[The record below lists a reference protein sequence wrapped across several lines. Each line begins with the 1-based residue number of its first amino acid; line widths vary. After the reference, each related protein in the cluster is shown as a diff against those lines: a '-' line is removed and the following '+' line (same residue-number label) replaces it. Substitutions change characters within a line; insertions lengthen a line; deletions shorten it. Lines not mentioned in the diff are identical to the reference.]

1 MDPTRFVDSR
11 FGRPARQ
18 PGQKWV
24 FWHYSPKPIPR
35 DLTLSREAVLAMSD
49 AEAALGRLSGLG
61 YLISEPQ
68 TLIGPYLTR
77 EALASSRIEGTQ
89 ASLSEVLQAELLTGD
104 NDTPDVV
111 EVTRYLAASRQA
123 FDLAQQLPISQRLI
137 LTVHRTLLGGVRG
150 EEKEPGS
157 FRRTPVWV
165 GPAGA
170 TPDKATYVPPLPEDL
185 PVLLTD
191 WERYV
196 NEDKPEPV
204 LVQCA
209 LMHYQFET
217 IHPFLDGNGR
227 IGRLLISLLLKEKG
241 RLDLPLLYL
250 SNYFETHRDEY
261 YDALQHVREHG
272 EIEPWLRLFF
282 EAVRVQCDDAVW
294 RARQLVDLRETYL
307 RTATSTRSK
316 LPQLVQAM
324 VGNPFVTVHSAQQA
338 TGLSAPGARNLVR
351 KAEDLGWLRSIGT
364 HGRGGREHWYANELF
379 QIIESPM
386 RYDTEQ

>member
-1 MDPTRFVDSR
+1 MDPGRFVDSP

-18 PGQKWV
+18 PGQKWA
-24 FWHYSPKPIPR
+24 FWHYAPKPIPR
-35 DLTLSREAVLAMSD
+35 DIVMSSDAVLAMSD

-68 TLIGPYLTR
+68 TLVGPYLTR

-89 ASLSEVLQAELLTGD
+89 ASLSDVLQAELLASDD
-104 NDTPDVV
+104 NTPDVR
-111 EVTRYLAASRQA
+111 EVTRYLSASREA
-123 FDLAQQLPISQRLI
+123 FELVQELPISQRLI
-137 LTVHRTLLGGVRG
+137 LKVHRTLLSGVRG

-165 GPAGA
+165 GSAGA
-170 TPDKATYVPPLPEDL
+170 KPDDAAYVPPLPEDL
-185 PVLLTD
+185 PALLAD

-196 NEDKPEPV
+196 NEDRPAPV

-227 IGRLLISLLLKEKG
+227 IGRLLINLLLKEKG

-250 SNYFETHRDEY
+250 SNYFETNRDDY
-261 YDALQHVREHG
+261 YEALQHVRERG

-282 EAVRVQCDDAVW
+282 EGVRVQCDDAVW
-294 RARQLVDLRETYL
+294 RARKLVDLRETYL
-307 RTATSTRSK
+307 RDATATRSK

-324 VGNPFVTVHSAQQA
+324 VGNPFVTVQSAQKA
-338 TGLSAPGARNLVR
+338 TGLSAPAARNLVR
-351 KAEDLGWLRSIGT
+351 RAEDLGWLRSIGT
-364 HGRGGREHWYANELF
+364 HGRGGREHWYAHELF

-386 RYDTEQ
+386 RYAK